1 MTGPNCS
8 CLLFIFILELYML
21 DLMWVCAC
29 QLLISVKHVC
39 VCAHCKK
46 KVDYVFKTA
55 TKTVLE
61 TWFRMEYI
69 FVIKVTILF
78 VAKGQP
84 NPNKNLR
91 KQCKVEN

>member
-1 MTGPNCS
+1 
-8 CLLFIFILELYML
+8 
-21 DLMWVCAC
+21 MWVCAC

-84 NPNKNLR
+84 NPNKNLI
-91 KQCKVEN
+91 KQCKVENWINFLQIKNISYSTEPYMYI